1 MQLIWASGR
10 ALKTGFN
17 YFLNNY
23 KDKIGIITLDS
34 DGQHTASDV
43 EKIYIKMKE
52 NPNSLITGA
61 RSFNDENVPLKS
73 KMGNKLTRTIFNFLI
88 GTKLTDTQTGLRGIP
103 TELVYDLLNVPGER
117 YEFETNM
124 LISVSQKGI
133 KIVEETINT
142 IYEQKNKKSHFNP
155 LIDSVKIYLIFFKY
169 ILSSI
174 IAFVVDILL
183 YKLLFNIFINIINIY
198 AIMIATVLARVASS
212 VLNYNINKNI
222 VFKKMNKTSIIKYFT
237 LCIIQMFVSGGTV
250 SLLYWLTGFN
260 EVGLKIIVD
269 LVIFFINYKV
279 QQKWVFKKEAN

>member
-1 MQLIWASGR
+1 MLLTWASGR

-17 YFLNNY
+17 YYLNHY

-34 DGQHTASDV
+34 DGQHTAYDV
-43 EKIYIKMKE
+43 EKIYIKMQE

-61 RSFNDENVPLKS
+61 RSFNNKNVPFKS

-103 TELVYDLLNVPGER
+103 TEFVYDLLSVSGEK

-124 LISVSQKGI
+124 LIYASQKGV
-133 KIVEETINT
+133 KIVEETIDT
-142 IYEQKNKKSHFNP
+142 IYEQKNKKTHFNP
-155 LIDSVKIYLIFFKY
+155 LKDSIKIYLIFFKY

-183 YKLLFNIFINIINIY
+183 YKLFFNIFINIINIY
-198 AIMIATVLARVASS
+198 AIMTATIFARIVSS
-212 VLNYNINKNI
+212 VLNYSINKNI

-237 LCIIQMFVSGGTV
+237 LCIIQVFVSGGTV
-250 SLLYWLTGFN
+250 SLLYWITGFN

-269 LVIFFINYKV
+269 LIIFFINYKV
-279 QQKWVFKKEAN
+279 QQKWVFEKEAN